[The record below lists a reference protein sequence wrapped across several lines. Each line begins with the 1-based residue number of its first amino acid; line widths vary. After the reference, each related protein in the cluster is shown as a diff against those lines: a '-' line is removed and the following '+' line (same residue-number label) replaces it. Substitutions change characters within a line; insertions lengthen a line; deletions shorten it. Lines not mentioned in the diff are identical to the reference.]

1 MLEETFEEFRTNICA
16 NLSSLFFE
24 TNATEPKNGSIYV
37 MIQKQRWKILGK
49 KKQKLFETVK
59 DISECVDKR
68 YSKKSGYILMNY
80 FPFFLLLKF
89 YSNYHFYFLAIKNE
103 YFHNNNFV

>member
-37 MIQKQRWKILGK
+37 MIRKQRWKILGK
-49 KKQKLFETVK
+49 KSRNFLKQ
-59 DISECVDKR
+59 
-68 YSKKSGYILMNY
+68 
-80 FPFFLLLKF
+80 
-89 YSNYHFYFLAIKNE
+89 
-103 YFHNNNFV
+103 